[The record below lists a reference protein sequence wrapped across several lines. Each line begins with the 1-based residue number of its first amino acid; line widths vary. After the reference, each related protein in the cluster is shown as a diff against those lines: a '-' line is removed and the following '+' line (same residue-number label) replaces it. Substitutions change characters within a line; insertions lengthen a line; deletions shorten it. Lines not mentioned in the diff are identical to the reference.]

1 MEELTERIAGLSPA
15 KRALLELRLQ
25 KREANR
31 SPADWITPRA
41 DRESAAVSFA
51 QQRLWFLDKIEPDR
65 ASYNVP
71 RAIRLKGALHLDALQ
86 RTLDELLARH
96 EPFRTR
102 FSSVD
107 GTLRQVIS
115 AEAQLPLQ
123 ITDLGNL
130 GGDRRETRAQELAR
144 EEAVRPFALA
154 QGPVI
159 RARLLRLSEQEHI
172 LLLTTHHIVSDAWST
187 ICFAVSVVMS

>member
-1 MEELTERIAGLSPA
+1 MATIEESMEELTDRIAGLSPA

-31 SPADWITPRA
+31 SPAHSITPRA
-41 DRESAAVSFA
+41 NRESAAVSFA

-71 RAIRLKGALHLDALQ
+71 RAFRLQGPVNVNALQ
-86 RTLDELLARH
+86 RTLDELLVRH

-115 AEAQLPLQ
+115 TDAQLPLQ
-123 ITDLGNL
+123 ITDLRNL
-130 GGDRRETRAQELAR
+130 AGDERETQAQEIAK
-144 EEAVRPFALA
+144 EEAARPFDLA
-154 QGPVI
+154 QAP
-159 RARLLRLSEQEHI
+159 
-172 LLLTTHHIVSDAWST
+172 
-187 ICFAVSVVMS
+187 